1 MTAPTKY
8 GLSGKM
14 TAKPGKGKEL
24 AYILVQASKLVSTAK
39 GLHLYIVSVDATNP
53 DVIWIMEAWDSKE
66 DHDLSLRLP
75 GTKEL
80 IAQAMPLMDG
90 KPEGTAL
97 EVLGGK
103 GLGW

>member
-1 MTAPTKY
+1 MSSPNKY

-14 TAKPGKGKEL
+14 KAKPGKGKEL
-24 AYILVQASKLVSTAK
+24 ADILVQASKLVSGAK
-39 GLHLYIVSVDATNP
+39 GLHLYIVSVDATDP
-53 DVIWIMEAWDSKE
+53 DIIWIMEAWDSKE
-66 DHDLSLRLP
+66 DHDNSLKLP

-80 IAQAMPLMDG
+80 IAQAMPLIEG
-90 KPEGTAL
+90 KPEGTSL